1 MPTLSVPVLRRPGD
15 LDPDKEELVHPDFWT
30 EIVDIELGSLPKKV
44 DDIGL
49 YGCMQD
55 PSVRH

>member
-1 MPTLSVPVLRRPGD
+1 MPTSSVPVLRRPGD
-15 LDPDKEELVHPDFWT
+15 LDPDKEEFVHPDFWT

-44 DDIGL
+44 DVIGL

-55 PSVRH
+55 PSVPH